1 MGHELVGKSRG
12 AFRAGRTRRRLSE
25 VNITRHVGLV
35 ALGTALGQGS
45 IVLVTPFLARIYTP
59 AEFGELALYLTVA
72 TYAAAA
78 GCLRYDVALAAAPK
92 AAASALLWLCMVSA
106 LGTCAVALAVAM
118 LPWHTWTDSM
128 LATVTER
135 PWLLA
140 LTVLAVAL
148 YQAVSSE
155 FVRAGEF
162 ARLAWLRGSQGVL
175 FAGAALFSVVGL
187 VVAVPASFAAAA
199 SLTYRRVARTSL
211 REIVEAARQYRSY
224 PLLSLPGALF
234 DVIACSAAV
243 LVISA
248 SYGISEVGHFSQV
261 QRFVGAPLLLVSASL
276 FQVFLRQSA
285 DQHQAGRSLMPLLVQ
300 VGSRVAG
307 LIAGVMVA
315 VVALGEP
322 LLSLL
327 LGAEWR
333 VDRYFLATVVGALAV
348 RVCVSPFSSV
358 LFTTGRLRNLFA
370 WQFAYFVSAFT
381 VLPLAASRL
390 EFDHF
395 LAIYLLH
402 ETVLYAL
409 YMALIVNAARGRKN

>member
-1 MGHELVGKSRG
+1 MGHELVGTARE
-12 AFRAGRTRRRLSE
+12 AFGPDDTHQRLSS
-25 VNITRHVGLV
+25 VSITRHVGLI

-45 IVLVTPFLARIYTP
+45 IVLATPFLARIYTP
-59 AEFGELALYLTVA
+59 AEFGEFALFLTVA

-78 GCLRYDVALAAAPK
+78 GCLRYDLALAAAPK
-92 AAASALLWLCMVSA
+92 AAASALLWLCVAAA
-106 LGTCAVALAVAM
+106 LGTGAIAWAVAM

-148 YQAVSSE
+148 YQTVSSE

-162 ARLAWLRGSQGVL
+162 ARVAWLRGLQGAL
-175 FAGAALFSVVGL
+175 FAATALLTVAGL
-187 VVAVPASFAAAA
+187 VAAVPVSFAAAA
-199 SLTYRRVARTSL
+199 LLTYRRVARTTL
-211 REIVEAARQYRSY
+211 REVAAAARQYRSY

-234 DVIACSAAV
+234 DVVACSAAV

-248 SYGISEVGHFSQV
+248 SYGITEVGHFSQV

-285 DQHQAGRSLMPLLVQ
+285 DQHQAGSSLEPLLVQ

-307 LIAGVMVA
+307 LVAGVMVA

-322 LLSLL
+322 LLGLL

-333 VDRYFLATVVGALAV
+333 VDR
-348 RVCVSPFSSV
+348 
-358 LFTTGRLRNLFA
+358 
-370 WQFAYFVSAFT
+370 
-381 VLPLAASRL
+381 
-390 EFDHF
+390 
-395 LAIYLLH
+395 
-402 ETVLYAL
+402 
-409 YMALIVNAARGRKN
+409 